1 VSVSNQVIRF
11 AMVDFE
17 GKVTANPLAAGS
29 DVMIYKVEAETALS
43 VAFEGA
49 TGVFTTYQYR
59 LKPGDTV
66 FIYNNV
72 IHIPERCV
80 AQQPGNTIRCQG

>member
-17 GKVTANPLAAGS
+17 GAAIANPLGGS
-29 DVMIYKVEAETALS
+29 DVISYTVQAPTTLL

-49 TGVFTTYQYR
+49 TGTFITYEYQ
-59 LKPGDTV
+59 LQQGDTV
-66 FIYNNV
+66 FVYNNV
-72 IHIPERCV
+72 IHIPQRCV
-80 AQQPGNTIRCQG
+80 RQHPGNTIQCG